1 MDLAEKQ
8 GMFGVTKKS
17 VESKG
22 DELIN
27 AIRAVNVKCGSKISA
42 ACLIAK
48 HKMYPLTRLTTIC

>member
-8 GMFGVTKKS
+8 GMFGVTKKA

-27 AIRAVNVKCGSKISA
+27 AIRAVNVKFGSKIST
-42 ACLIAK
+42 ACHISK
-48 HKMYPLTRLTTIC
+48 HKMYPLTQLTTIS